1 MIFLPNLRF
10 RAQGE
15 YAYCQVVREMQRSKT
30 DFRVVALSATP
41 GTDINA
47 VRLMLQNL
55 LISNIELRSEDSPDI
70 VPYTFQRTIEK
81 IVVPMGKELEDVR
94 QKFLTILEVRSICTG
109 HTTLDTVTDH
119 ISNSKKSVTV
129 SKFGGTEEPR
139 SAPLVPS
146 ICSPIFAKR
155 SWRFWAQESENV

>member
-1 MIFLPNLRF
+1 
-10 RAQGE
+10 
-15 YAYCQVVREMQRSKT
+15 MQRSKT

-94 QKFLTILEVRSICTG
+94 QKFLTILEVRRISMYSVYLRYCHRFFDQVGINPCMDLLEISIFSLNHVIVRPTKIMNNLLKDCKILTFKVIFQ
-109 HTTLDTVTDH
+109 HQ
-119 ISNSKKSVTV
+119 KS
-129 SKFGGTEEPR
+129 TE
-139 SAPLVPS
+139 S
-146 ICSPIFAKR
+146 F
-155 SWRFWAQESENV
+155 

>member
-1 MIFLPNLRF
+1 
-10 RAQGE
+10 
-15 YAYCQVVREMQRSKT
+15 MQRSKT

-94 QKFLTILEVRSICTG
+94 QKFLTILEVRSICAG
-109 HTTLDTVTDH
+109 YTLAYYAMSTKLYGVKIDGFLYA
-119 ISNSKKSVTV
+119 N
-129 SKFGGTEEPR
+129 FM
-139 SAPLVPS
+139 
-146 ICSPIFAKR
+146 
-155 SWRFWAQESENV
+155 

>member
-94 QKFLTILEVRSICTG
+94 QKFLTILEVRSICAG
-109 HTTLDTVTDH
+109 YTLAYYAMSTKLYGVKIDGFLYA
-119 ISNSKKSVTV
+119 N
-129 SKFGGTEEPR
+129 FM
-139 SAPLVPS
+139 
-146 ICSPIFAKR
+146 
-155 SWRFWAQESENV
+155 

>member
-1 MIFLPNLRF
+1 MDRDQSLFWLPWYLVDLKKLNLRF

-41 GTDINA
+41 GTDITA

-81 IVVPMGKELEDVR
+81 IVVPMGKELEVVR
-94 QKFLTILEVRSICTG
+94 QKFLTILEVRNT
-109 HTTLDTVTDH
+109 
-119 ISNSKKSVTV
+119 
-129 SKFGGTEEPR
+129 
-139 SAPLVPS
+139 
-146 ICSPIFAKR
+146 
-155 SWRFWAQESENV
+155 

>member
-1 MIFLPNLRF
+1 MSFLIGIGLRKWIGVPTSLYLPAPLVLGKYHNLIDFFLPNLRF

-94 QKFLTILEVRSICTG
+94 QKFLTILEVRNMYRVYQI
-109 HTTLDTVTDH
+109 
-119 ISNSKKSVTV
+119 
-129 SKFGGTEEPR
+129 P
-139 SAPLVPS
+139 
-146 ICSPIFAKR
+146 
-155 SWRFWAQESENV
+155 

>member
-1 MIFLPNLRF
+1 
-10 RAQGE
+10 
-15 YAYCQVVREMQRSKT
+15 MQRSKT

-109 HTTLDTVTDH
+109 YGIHSGQNVWPKCTLDTVTDF
-119 ISNSKKSVTV
+119 I
-129 SKFGGTEEPR
+129 
-139 SAPLVPS
+139 
-146 ICSPIFAKR
+146 I
-155 SWRFWAQESENV
+155 

>member
-1 MIFLPNLRF
+1 
-10 RAQGE
+10 
-15 YAYCQVVREMQRSKT
+15 MQRSKT

-41 GTDINA
+41 GTDITA

-94 QKFLTILEVRSICTG
+94 QKFLTILEVRMNICNLPNYFCLK
-109 HTTLDTVTDH
+109 TLLAAVLRGKQ
-119 ISNSKKSVTV
+119 SSS
-129 SKFGGTEEPR
+129 R
-139 SAPLVPS
+139 M
-146 ICSPIFAKR
+146 R
-155 SWRFWAQESENV
+155 